1 MKGLKG
7 LLSGEGVKGKFY
19 VVSHSHS
26 SQSKNAY
33 TGDDKVLRNHP
44 RSRYAYTG
52 DDNGEKRLLVSYLN

>member
-19 VVSHSHS
+19 VVSRSHS
-26 SQSKNAY
+26 SQGVHAHPE
-33 TGDDKVLRNHP
+33 DDIVLQSVHAH
-44 RSRYAYTG
+44 SV

>member
-26 SQSKNAY
+26 SQGVHAHP
-33 TGDDKVLRNHP
+33 GDDKVLQSVHAH
-44 RSRYAYTG
+44 SG